1 MLQSSSSS
9 PTTQTEQFVGL
20 EPHLEEIAAEAE
32 QELYSEGLVESEDLE
47 GLELLSTDE
56 DGDNITVEGGDSG
69 PAAYPLEESDS
80 ETYEQSRESQELEK
94 LIAEGGESLSV
105 ESVGRI
111 FPYPLDDFQQEALQ
125 KLLDGMSV
133 VVCAPTG
140 AGKTAIA
147 EAAAAAT
154 LARGLRVV
162 YTTPLKALSN
172 QKLLEMRARFGHV
185 RCGLQTGDTSLNTE
199 ADIVIMTTEILRNIM
214 YRTAEVEDAAEEAEA
229 SNGQQAQ
236 EAESSAAETPQAERE
251 GESGSSDHPDS
262 DIIDLDGT
270 SIDLSTS
277 GSTNT
282 REARLGDVG
291 LIVLDEVHYLG
302 DPHRG
307 SVWEE
312 AIINCPRHIQLLCMS
327 ATVQN
332 PDDLG
337 GWISKEH
344 QACETI
350 STYFRPVP
358 LHWYYSYTAPPPKG
372 VQLVDLMTKD
382 KEALN
387 PKLATKAALL
397 EEARYMLQRSVGGR
411 RSKSAA
417 AWEESITPIVAG
429 DKFLQKKMMA
439 KRVPNIETL
448 VQILGKKKL
457 LPVIWFILSRKDCD
471 LATVKAGSGAYSLTT
486 ESEQAA
492 IKHEVDLLTED
503 QPEAIRSKLL
513 PALMKGV
520 ASHHAGHL
528 PGWKSLVERL
538 FQRNLLKVVF
548 ATGTLAAGINMPART
563 TVISALGRMTDDGP
577 QLMPHNE
584 LLQMAGRAGR
594 RGFDTAGYCVVLQT
608 RFEGAEEAW
617 RIISNGPEPLVSQF
631 NVSYGLVLNLLSIY
645 TLDQARNFCNK
656 SFGAYLRREG
666 NTRRAAEMAD
676 LEAEIERLKAE
687 YQASPAAQSQK
698 ASGQVKA
705 SRERLRVLRERVNQK
720 RNADAQAMLEHTGIP
735 RKVILEIRLSSNK
748 PPLRLPSIIVS
759 RAGDE
764 LFGLE
769 ASLSLQDLESP
780 YYYAL
785 SADNRLL
792 RVHVMHV
799 AGVLEGPEG
808 EIDPQD
814 AAKID
819 AAVQRVRPVEW
830 ANMSPTNFTAQTTG
844 GNNSTAVVALQLL
857 SAQANWKM
865 LQVDP
870 ELAAQV
876 VAAKESVRQ
885 AVAAANDHQ
894 KEKEREARGTKGST
908 QSKDLLFKIKRL
920 SKQADKLR
928 AGIRATEENTW
939 RSFTDVV
946 EVLITMGALEA
957 NTLRVLPLGLVAR
970 NIQGNNELWLAL
982 VLTHQ
987 AVFGLTGPELAGL
1000 LGAILTGEVLK
1011 RPSVN
1016 WVAYPASPKVVE
1028 VVDALEEQRCLM
1040 AELQSDAGLGSW
1052 NDSLLLDLRFAGIVE
1067 AWAAGATWAQIM
1079 ADSSLDD
1086 GDVARLLVRTID
1098 LLKQMTY
1105 NSTLLPHLREAAM
1118 LALRSMDRKPITD
1131 PMSVA

>member
-1 MLQSSSSS
+1 MKHSHRAGGSIRGAAAIGPGGSHTTSLRHCLTDNLAYRSPVLSGNAWLLKRKHSNSNRTCLPDFRGSSVVACCKSSSSSS
-9 PTTQTEQFVGL
+9 PTAQTEQFVGL

-32 QELYSEGLVESEDLE
+32 QELYSGLVESEDLE
-47 GLELLSTDE
+47 EGLELSSTDE
-56 DGDNITVEGGDSG
+56 EEESTPVEERDSG
-69 PAAYPLEESDS
+69 PVDYLQGDS
-80 ETYEQSRESQELEK
+80 EVYEPSRESQELES

-111 FPYPLDDFQQEALQ
+111 FPYPLDDFQQEALR
-125 KLLDGMSV
+125 KLLGGMSV

-162 YTTPLKALSN
+162 YTTPLKAAET
-172 QKLLEMRARFGHV
+172 LE
-185 RCGLQTGDTSLNTE
+185 
-199 ADIVIMTTEILRNIM
+199 
-214 YRTAEVEDAAEEAEA
+214 
-229 SNGQQAQ
+229 GQQAG
-236 EAESSAAETPQAERE
+236 EAESSTAEGPQAEK
-251 GESGSSDHPDS
+251 ESEQGSSDRNDHQDS
-262 DIIDLDGT
+262 DIIDLDGP

-344 QACETI
+344 QTCETV
-350 STYFRPVP
+350 STFFRPVP

-397 EEARYMLQRSVGGR
+397 EEARYMLQRTVGGGR
-411 RSKSAA
+411 KSKSTA

-439 KRVPNIETL
+439 KRVPNIESL

-471 LATVKAGSGAYSLTT
+471 LATVKAGSGAYSLTS

-513 PALMKGV
+513 PALIKGV

-594 RGFDTAGYCVVLQT
+594 RGYDTAGYCVVLQT

-645 TLDQARNFCNK
+645 SLDQARDFCNK
-656 SFGAYLRREG
+656 KV
-666 NTRRAAEMAD
+666 AD
-676 LEAEIERLKAE
+676 LEVQIESLKAE
-687 YQASPAAQSQK
+687 YQASPTAQSQK
-698 ASGQVKA
+698 ASGEVKA
-705 SRERLRVLRERVNQK
+705 SRNRLRVLREQVNQK
-720 RNADAQAMLEHTGIP
+720 RTADAQAMLERTGIP
-735 RKVILEIRLSSNK
+735 RKVILEIRLSNNK
-748 PPLRLPSIIVS
+748 ASLRLPSIIVS

-792 RVHVMHV
+792 RVHVTHV

-830 ANMSPTNFTAQTTG
+830 TNMSPTNFTAQATG

-857 SAQANWKM
+857 SVQADWKM
-865 LQVDP
+865 LEVDP

-876 VAAKESVRQ
+876 VAAKESVKQ
-885 AVAAANDHQ
+885 AIAAANSHQ
-894 KEKEREARGTKGST
+894 KEKEREAKRTRGVT
-908 QSKDLLFKIKRL
+908 QSKDLLPKIKRL
-920 SKQADKLR
+920 SKQAEKLR
-928 AGIRATEENTW
+928 EGIRAAEENTW

-957 NTLRVLPLGLVAR
+957 GSLRVLPLGLVAR

-1011 RPSVN
+1011 RPNVN
-1016 WVAYPASPKVVE
+1016 WVAYPASPK
-1028 VVDALEEQRCLM
+1028 
-1040 AELQSDAGLGSW
+1040 
-1052 NDSLLLDLRFAGIVE
+1052 
-1067 AWAAGATWAQIM
+1067 IM

-1105 NSTLLPHLREAAM
+1105 NSTLLPHLRDAAM
-1118 LALRSMDRKPITD
+1118 EGLRGMDRKPITD
-1131 PMSVA
+1131 PMSVT